1 LILLKCYACT
11 SVNGTNGV
19 SNPMRFQIQPASSE
33 PIKAQIIRQVREALA
48 TGKVQAD
55 ERLPTVREL
64 ALELVI
70 NPNTIAAAYR
80 EMERAGIVYTRRGVG
95 TFVAPAKE
103 QSPSPERE
111 RLLQAAIETMLTEAF
126 HLGFTE
132 EKVLELVKAAVKGF
146 RLPKPSSTTPD
157 SALTPLQTRS

>member
-1 LILLKCYACT
+1 
-11 SVNGTNGV
+11 
-19 SNPMRFQIQPASSE
+19 
-33 PIKAQIIRQVREALA
+33 VRETLA
-48 TGKVQAD
+48 TGKVQAN

-64 ALELVI
+64 ALELVT

-103 QSPSPERE
+103 QSPNPERE
-111 RLLQAAIETMLTEAF
+111 RLLQASVETMLTEAF

-132 EKVLELVKAAVKGF
+132 EEMLDLVKTAVKGF
-146 RLPKPSSTTPD
+146 RLPKQSPEGG
-157 SALTPLQTRS
+157 QK

>member
-1 LILLKCYACT
+1 
-11 SVNGTNGV
+11 
-19 SNPMRFQIQPASSE
+19 MRFQIQPTSSE

-48 TGKVQAD
+48 TGKTRAD
-55 ERLPTVREL
+55 QRLPTVREL

-95 TFVAPAKE
+95 TFVAPPKE
-103 QSPSPERE
+103 QVPSGERQ
-111 RLLQAAIETMLTEAF
+111 RLLKNSLQNMLTEAF

-132 EKVLELVKAAVKGF
+132 EELLDRVRIAVREF
-146 RLPKPSSTTPD
+146 RLPKQSPEGG
-157 SALTPLQTRS
+157 RK